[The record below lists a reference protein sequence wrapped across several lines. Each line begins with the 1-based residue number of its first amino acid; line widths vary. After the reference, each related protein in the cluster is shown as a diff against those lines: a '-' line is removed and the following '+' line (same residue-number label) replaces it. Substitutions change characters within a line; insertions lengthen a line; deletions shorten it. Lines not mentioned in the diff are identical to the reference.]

1 MSGRSHCAVLQ
12 QLMAATP
19 SEFPNAH
26 PPDTAKCGLFK
37 TLAIAQPAPI
47 IAQEQ
52 VLKSGIP
59 GRKEYIAVNAAGKK
73 YQPSAVLIR
82 LRRLT
87 SLLWVFIHAPELL
100 ENVYIMVYRD
110 GKVNKIQGLA
120 EREGFE
126 PSIQVLAR
134 ITV

>member
-1 MSGRSHCAVLQ
+1 MRFITRQMSGRSHCAVLQ

-59 GRKEYIAVNAAGKK
+59 GRKEYIEGSN
-73 YQPSAVLIR
+73 PSLSASLILLLT
-82 LRRLT
+82 LR
-87 SLLWVFIHAPELL
+87 SLCTMICTGIALGRVHVTEQRSQSPEA
-100 ENVYIMVYRD
+100 D
-110 GKVNKIQGLA
+110 
-120 EREGFE
+120 
-126 PSIQVLAR
+126 
-134 ITV
+134 